1 MMDLGRLRA
10 LHAVAVHGSVGAA
23 AAALGYTPSA
33 VSQQITKL
41 ERETRTTLLEK
52 RGRGVVLTDA
62 AQELAG
68 AAQQVL
74 ALVEQAEMSLE
85 QRRGAVSGRLS
96 LAAFATAARGLLPGV
111 LADLSSR
118 FPELELRLLES
129 DPYLMTELVARGE
142 IDLAVVQDWP
152 NTPLAVPEGIARCA
166 LGDDPVDVLLHADD
180 PLAALPLLTVHDLA
194 GRPWTSVPA
203 GNICHDWL
211 TRTMREVGEEP
222 DIRYQVG
229 EFETQIALIAAGLGL
244 GLVPRL
250 GRGALPPSVVA
261 RPVHPAPTRRVFAL
275 WRQQA
280 SRRPAIA
287 AALDSLKEQWPLRE
301 SAPEPPPPRRAPP
314 QSVIAQPVI
323 ARSEIARPVIGAQ
336 QVRVSSRDR

>member
-10 LHAVAVHGSVGAA
+10 LHAVSVHGSVGAA
-23 AAALGYTPSA
+23 AAALGFTPSA

-62 AQELAG
+62 AKELAG

-74 ALVEQAEMSLE
+74 ALVEQAEVSLE

-111 LADLSSR
+111 LAALSAR
-118 FPELELRLLES
+118 HPDLELRLLES
-129 DPYLMTELVARGE
+129 DPYLMADLVARGE
-142 IDLAVVQDWP
+142 VDLAVVQDWP
-152 NTPLAVPEGIARCA
+152 NTPLAVPEGVARLS
-166 LGDDPVDVLLHADD
+166 LGEDPVDVLLPADD
-180 PLAALPLLTVHDLA
+180 PLAALPLLNVRDLA

-211 TRTMREVGEEP
+211 IRTMREAGEEP

-250 GRGALPPSVVA
+250 GRGTLPPQVVA

-275 WRQQA
+275 WRQHA
-280 SRRPAIA
+280 SRRPAIT
-287 AALDSLKEQWPLRE
+287 AALEALREQWPHRD
-301 SAPEPPPPRRAPP
+301 SAPAPDTG
-314 QSVIAQPVI
+314 VA
-323 ARSEIARPVIGAQ
+323 AGG
-336 QVRVSSRDR
+336 

>member
-10 LHAVAVHGSVGAA
+10 LHAVSVHGSVGAA
-23 AAALGYTPSA
+23 AAALGFTPSA

-68 AAQQVL
+68 AAQRVL
-74 ALVEQAEMSLE
+74 ALVEQAEVSLE
-85 QRRGAVSGRLS
+85 QRRGAVVGRLS

-111 LADLSSR
+111 LAALAAR
-118 FPELELRLLES
+118 HPELELRLLES
-129 DPYLMTELVARGE
+129 DPYDMVDLVARGE
-142 IDLAVVQDWP
+142 VDLAVVQDWP
-152 NTPLAVPEGIARCA
+152 NTPLAVPEGVARLS
-166 LGDDPVDVLLHADD
+166 LGDDQVDVLLPADD
-180 PLAALPLLTVHDLA
+180 PLAALPVLTVPDLA

-211 TRTMREVGEEP
+211 VRTMREAGEEP
-222 DIRYQVG
+222 DIRYQIG

-250 GRGALPPSVVA
+250 GRGTLPPQVVA

-275 WRQQA
+275 WRQHA

-287 AALDSLKEQWPLRE
+287 AALEALREQWPQRD
-301 SAPEPPPPRRAPP
+301 SAPGP
-314 QSVIAQPVI
+314 
-323 ARSEIARPVIGAQ
+323 G
-336 QVRVSSRDR
+336 